1 MFLSKIL
8 QEYII
13 DYEKVMLDNK
23 DRFFM
28 SLRGGLEFKDQ
39 APEEFQNIQSNQIL
53 KGTRIFKDRSDNHL
67 LENFDESQIDFSI
80 MDEFSDGRRP
90 PSHLSSSMGA
100 SQQPPSNEEDTEIA
114 RLRKENQNLRSFI
127 SSQSHHQQKFV
138 NTVIEQN

>member
-39 APEEFQNIQSNQIL
+39 APEEF
-53 KGTRIFKDRSDNHL
+53 
-67 LENFDESQIDFSI
+67 
-80 MDEFSDGRRP
+80 
-90 PSHLSSSMGA
+90 
-100 SQQPPSNEEDTEIA
+100 
-114 RLRKENQNLRSFI
+114 
-127 SSQSHHQQKFV
+127 
-138 NTVIEQN
+138 